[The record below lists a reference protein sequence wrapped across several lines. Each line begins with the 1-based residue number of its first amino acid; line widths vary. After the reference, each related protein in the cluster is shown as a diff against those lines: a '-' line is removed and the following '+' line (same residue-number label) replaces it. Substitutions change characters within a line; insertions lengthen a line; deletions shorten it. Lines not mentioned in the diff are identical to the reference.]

1 MDMHKGKYI
10 KTKAEILKDSK
21 LILSLFLEFLCISF
35 FADTVRATTC
45 VHAGLLSEK
54 GMTPI
59 PLPL

>member
-1 MDMHKGKYI
+1 MHTGKYR
-10 KTKAEILKDSK
+10 KTKAEMLKDSK

-35 FADTVRATTC
+35 FAGAVRETTC

-54 GMTPI
+54 VMTPI